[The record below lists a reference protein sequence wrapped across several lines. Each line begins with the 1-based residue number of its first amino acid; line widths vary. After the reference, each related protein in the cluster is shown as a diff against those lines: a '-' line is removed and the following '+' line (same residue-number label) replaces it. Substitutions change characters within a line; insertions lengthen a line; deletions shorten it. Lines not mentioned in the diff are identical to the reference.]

1 MSKKTLIL
9 LTLLSLFLA
18 AVGTKV
24 LTPTAK
30 KNASISNNKAEND
43 GLMSETERRAYVEK
57 FIKIEDIKTGADMH
71 INTEG
76 ESVPTKGLLRV
87 KGVVRNTGNKTLE
100 KAPLVM
106 HFQDDQDK
114 VLGSETQDVLQGR
127 GLPGGESRSFSFT
140 VRDRKEFTDRFI
152 FKVR

>member
-1 MSKKTLIL
+1 
-9 LTLLSLFLA
+9 
-18 AVGTKV
+18 
-24 LTPTAK
+24 
-30 KNASISNNKAEND
+30 
-43 GLMSETERRAYVEK
+43 
-57 FIKIEDIKTGADMH
+57 MH